1 MTKAIL
7 KGLVLSLLIPV
18 FSCQNNE
25 FTFTGKI
32 EGMQDGD
39 SVFINRFT
47 NTEWEMY
54 DTLIVKNSEFSMTGK
69 ADSCEILSFWIR
81 NANGSYYQGFF
92 FSEPGKIT
100 LNADDEKSVIG
111 GTPLNDLYQQISDS
125 IYGFSKRFSELGGFG
140 DMPKELAQAENQEE
154 LARKSEVLQQE
165 VKAYLQKKIMENAD
179 NQLGLFLTISNATL
193 FSPEEMEQLIASL
206 PENTRNNVAVKNIA
220 AAIAQ
225 QKKTAIGQPYTDFE
239 MNTPEGEAL
248 KISDFVSK
256 NKITVLDFWAS
267 WCGPCMAEVPEM
279 KRIYQKYHAQGVEF
293 VGVSLDTDEK
303 AWKKAIADKE
313 LSWPQGSELKEW
325 QQNKGARL
333 YNVDGI
339 PYTVILSQEGEILAK
354 GLRAAQLEEFIG
366 ATLKQNH

>member
-69 ADSCEILSFWIR
+69 ADSCEILSYWIR
-81 NANGSYYQGFF
+81 NNNGSYFQGFF

-125 IYGFSKRFSELGGFG
+125 LDGFSKRFSELGGFG
-140 DMPKELAQAENQEE
+140 DMPKELAQAEDQAE
-154 LARKSEVLQQE
+154 LARKSEALQQE
-165 VKAYLQKKIMENAD
+165 VKAYLQKQITENAD
-179 NQLGLFLTISNATL
+179 NQVGLFLTLTNANL
-193 FSPEEMEQLIASL
+193 FAPEEMEQLIASL
-206 PENTRNNVAVKNIA
+206 PEKTRNNPAIKSISATIEQLKKNAV
-220 AAIAQ
+220 
-225 QKKTAIGQPYTDFE
+225 GQPYTDFE
-239 MNTPEGEAL
+239 MRTPEGNPI
-248 KISDFVSK
+248 KISDIVSK

-267 WCGPCMAEVPEM
+267 WCGPCMAEAPEM
-279 KRIYQKYHAQGVEF
+279 VRLYQKVHALGVEF
-293 VGVSLDTDEK
+293 IGVSLDTDEK
-303 AWKKAIADKE
+303 AWKKAIADKG
-313 LSWPQGSELKEW
+313 LAWPQGSELKEW
-325 QQNKGARL
+325 QHNNGAKL
-333 YNVDGI
+333 YSVDGI
-339 PYTVILSQEGEILAK
+339 PFTIVLSQEGTILAK
-354 GLRAAQLEEFIG
+354 GLRAEQLEDFIE
-366 ATLKQNH
+366 ATLSKK